1 MTRPVRELYVT
12 SVGTGIGKTL
22 VTAILCHQLIGMG
35 RKVAALKPV
44 VSGFVP
50 GDPASDPALILRS
63 LGQTPTPHTIA
74 AIAPWRF
81 ALPVSPHLAARR
93 EGRAPTPE
101 EVAGFCSRQERTDGD
116 VLIIEG
122 AGGVMSPIDDEHTNL
137 DLIIRLG
144 HPVILVTGSYLGA
157 ISHTL
162 TALSVLN
169 AKSIRVAGIVVSESV
184 ASAGLVETIESL
196 KCFAGADASLYALPR
211 LNGTD
216 EDKWRTA
223 PPLLGL
229 CAIVDN
235 SNPIRAGLTRRDA

>member
-1 MTRPVRELYVT
+1 MTGPRHGLFIT

-22 VTAILCHQLIGMG
+22 VTAILCHQLTGMG

-44 VSGFVP
+44 VSGFLQ

-63 LGQTPTPHTIA
+63 LGKEPTQQAIA

-93 EGRAPTPE
+93 EGRASSLE
-101 EVAGFCSRQERTDGD
+101 EVAAFCCEQEPGASD
-116 VLIIEG
+116 VLLIEG
-122 AGGVMSPIDDEHTNL
+122 AGGVMTPIDHTQTNL

-162 TALSVLN
+162 TALFVLH
-169 AKSIRVAGIVVSESV
+169 ASGVGMRGIVVSESLD
-184 ASAGLVETIESL
+184 STGLAETVDSL
-196 KCFAGADASLYALPR
+196 KGFAGDLFPLYALPR
-211 LNGTD
+211 LTGTD
-216 EDKWRTA
+216 EEKWRAA
-223 PPLLGL
+223 PPLFSL
-229 CAIVDN
+229 CDFVN
-235 SNPIRAGLTRRDA
+235 G